1 MTLHRLTEEVTGP
14 VLARLGDLLEV
25 HVVENAGTGHLWEVA
40 RLPAGMVE
48 VDVESLTGSAAPGA
62 ASLRVFT
69 VRADAAG
76 RGQLRLELRR
86 PWEDEP
92 LRAVTWAVTV
102 AD

>member
-14 VLARLGDLLEV
+14 VLARVGDLLEV
-25 HVVENAGTGHLWEVA
+25 HAVETAATGHLGEVA
-40 RLPAGMVE
+40 RRPAGMGE

-69 VRADAAG
+69 VRADPAG
-76 RGQLRLELRR
+76 RAQLRLGLRR
-86 PWEDEP
+86 PGEDHP